1 MRVRIFPVRLAIAA
15 LILVACERDELVDV
29 DPEVAPGPS
38 SPTLETLLGTNVL
51 SDWADTTF
59 GGFTRA
65 GVTGYIQ
72 VVGGAPVGTTRGLLQ
87 YDVIEVTVRIPGI
100 VSAVET
106 YDSARV
112 VMEVDSA
119 QTFLP
124 AAGMMILQLVEVQQ
138 EWDVSATWEFAVDT
152 LGVAV
157 PWSGGPG
164 GSLGPTILAED
175 TLELIVTDTTTEMPD
190 SLVFWLGEAS
200 DSLLKLW
207 VDSLEVNTGLAVVVA
222 DSGHTRL
229 TGARLNYNM
238 IPVDRPDTAVVAS
251 SASTAGTFIYDPTG
265 TENIEGILRVGG
277 IEGWRTYTQFVIPD
291 SVPVLG
297 STDTYPL
304 RGSTI
309 NKAELLLV
317 SVDQRSP
324 PFQAEDPFQTLT
336 YELAD
341 DFLVFGP
348 KTPVGNR
355 VGAGDVLVV
364 PDSIA
369 VGDTVRFELTRLLA
383 VWSGVSQDSVP
394 LLRFVVRPA
403 SAAATFGFWEF
414 GAIDG
419 DPGFT
424 PSLRIVFTPPVGFSL
439 P

>member
-1 MRVRIFPVRLAIAA
+1 VRFGFSPVRLAIAA
-15 LILVACERDELVDV
+15 LVLTACERDEIVNV
-29 DPEVAPGPS
+29 DPEAAPGPS
-38 SPTLETLLGTNVL
+38 SPTLETLLDTSVL
-51 SDWADTTF
+51 SDWADTAF
-59 GGFTRA
+59 GGFTGA
-65 GVTGYIQ
+65 GVTSYIQ
-72 VVGGAPVGTTRGLLQ
+72 VVGGAPVGTTRGLAQ
-87 YDVIEVTVRIPGI
+87 YNNVEVEVRIPGFI
-100 VSAVET
+100 SEVET

-112 VMEVDSA
+112 VIGVDST

-124 AAGMMILQLVEVQQ
+124 AAEMMILRLVEVQQ

-152 LGVAV
+152 PGVAV
-157 PWSGGPG
+157 PWAGGPG

-175 TLELIVTDTTTEMPD
+175 TLALVVVDTTTEMPD

-207 VDSLEVNTGLAVVVA
+207 ADSLEVNTGLAVVVA
-222 DSGHTRL
+222 DSGNTRL
-229 TGARLNYNM
+229 FGARLAYNM
-238 IPVDRPDTAVVAS
+238 IPVDNPDTAVAAS
-251 SASTAGTFIYDPTG
+251 SFATAETFIFDPTG

-277 IEGWRTYTQFVIPD
+277 VEGWRTYTQFVIPD

-297 STDTYPL
+297 STELYPL

-317 SVDQRSP
+317 SVGQRPSP
-324 PFQAEDPFQTLT
+324 FKAEDAFQTST
-336 YELAD
+336 YALAD

-348 KTPVGNR
+348 KTPLGNFVR
-355 VGAGDVLVV
+355 AGDVIVF

-369 VGDTVRFELTRLLA
+369 VGDTVRVELTLL
-383 VWSGVSQDSVP
+383 VEDWSEASLDSIP
-394 LLRFVVRPA
+394 LLRFLIRPT

-419 DPGFT
+419 DPAFA
-424 PSLRIVFTPPVGFSL
+424 PSLRVVFTTPVGFRL